1 MDLGLKGRV
10 ALVTAS
16 SAGIGFA
23 CAKALAAEG
32 AAVCL
37 SSRSMENLE
46 AAAAKMREQTG
57 AEKIATVACDM
68 RDRAQISALC
78 EQVRSLLGPPDILVN
93 NTGGPK
99 PGGFFDLG
107 PADWEEGYRL
117 LVASTVTLYN
127 ELIPS
132 MRARRWGRIVNI
144 TSTSSRQPIAGLA
157 LSNSFRPGIL
167 GLAKTVA
174 DEVGRDGVLIA
185 SIMPG
190 VTLTSRMRELSESRG
205 GESSIIERL
214 TKRVPLGR
222 AAEPDE
228 LGAVA
233 AFLCSDK
240 ASFITGSAIAVDG
253 GSIRAL

>member
-1 MDLGLKGRV
+1 MDLGLSGKV

-37 SSRSMENLE
+37 SSRSENNLE
-46 AAAAKMREQTG
+46 SSVEKIRAETG
-57 AEKIATVACDM
+57 ADRIAAVPCDM
-68 RDRAQISALC
+68 RDAARIAALC
-78 EQVRSLLGPPDILVN
+78 EEVRTQLGPPDILIN

-99 PGGFFDLG
+99 PGGFFDLSLEE
-107 PADWEEGYRL
+107 WEEGYRL
-117 LVASTVTLYN
+117 LVASTVKLYN

-144 TSTSSRQPIAGLA
+144 TSTSSREPIAGLT

-174 DEVGRDGVLIA
+174 NEIGRDGVLITT
-185 SIMPG
+185 IMPG
-190 VTLTSRMRELSESRG
+190 ITMTARMQELSEGRE
-205 GESSIIERL
+205 ESIVDRL
-214 TKRVPLGR
+214 SKRIPLKR
-222 AAEPDE
+222 PANPDE

-233 AFLCSDK
+233 AFLCSEK

-253 GSIRAL
+253 GFIRGL